1 MNIYVGN
8 LPLELTADELR
19 KEFLAFGQVKSVNIM
34 NDRDIGSGQPCGY
47 GFVEMLL
54 ESEGKAAIIS
64 LVGKVIRGR
73 LIETIEALPLSD
85 EKDKIPFNKKRTS
98 RFNTKRQRGYQ
109 A

>member
-8 LPLELTADELR
+8 LPLEFTEDELR
-19 KEFLAFGQVKSVNIM
+19 QEFLAFGQVNSVNIM
-34 NDRDIGSGQPCGY
+34 NDKDIGSGQPSGY

-73 LIETIEALPLSD
+73 LIEAIEALPLSD
-85 EKDKIPFNKKRTS
+85 KKDKIPFSRKKIG
-98 RFNTKRQRGYQ
+98 RFNTVRQRGY
-109 A
+109 